1 MLQGE
6 KLGFGDIARD
16 VRKNIAQQKVAP
28 KIAQNDIT
36 DALMENPKP
45 TIQKQDISYKD
56 SEIQGFVPQPRTFS
70 ARQNDPRCGSI
81 INNIANASS
90 SSSQRGGDTSW
101 ENCKFRKTN
110 SGKEYCAE
118 FHSLCAKT
126 GCRRARR

>member
-1 MLQGE
+1 M
-6 KLGFGDIARD
+6 
-16 VRKNIAQQKVAP
+16 AQAKAAP
-28 KIAQNDIT
+28 KIAQNEMS
-36 DALMENPKP
+36 DAIMENPKP
-45 TIQKQDISYKD
+45 TVQKQDISYKD
-56 SEIQGFVPQPRTFS
+56 SEIQGFVPQQRTF
-70 ARQNDPRCGSI
+70 ANKQNNDPRCGSI

-90 SSSQRGGDTSW
+90 SNSQRGGDTSW